1 MKKKKKLSYKDAGV
15 NIDAQEEALKR
26 IKKLLKST
34 YSKAVLAEL
43 GTFGA
48 LFSLDK
54 RKYRKP
60 VLVSSVDGVGT
71 KLKIAFMTGIH
82 NTVGTDLVNHCV
94 NDIFVQGAKPL
105 FFLDYIASGRLDPSI
120 LEQIVEGIA
129 HGCMESECSL
139 IGGET
144 AEMPDFYGDGE
155 YDVAGFIL
163 GIVEKER
170 LIDGSSI
177 VPGDMLIG
185 LPSFGLHT
193 NGYSLARKVIFEIAK
208 LSIDSYIEEFG
219 RTVGEELLRPHRC
232 YYSLLKGAADDG
244 LIKGMAHITGGG
256 IIDNLPRILPK
267 GTAARI
273 RTGAWRIP
281 PVFTYIK
288 AVGNIEKKEMFRT
301 FNMGI
306 GMVLAI
312 SPDTY
317 DELESRMKKKKER
330 FYVIGEVIEGDRK
343 VLMK

>member
-15 NIDAQEEALKR
+15 DIDAQEEALKR

-34 YSKAVLAEL
+34 YSRSVLAEL

-48 LFSLDK
+48 LFALDK
-54 RKYRKP
+54 KRYKKP
-60 VLVSSVDGVGT
+60 ILVSSVDGVGT
-71 KLKIAFMTGIH
+71 KLKVAFMTGIH

-94 NDIFVQGAKPL
+94 NDIFVQGATPL

-120 LEQIVEGIA
+120 LEQLVEGIA
-129 HGCMESECSL
+129 QGCRESGCSL

-144 AEMPDFYGDGE
+144 AEMPDFYRDGE

-177 VPGDMLIG
+177 IPGDILIG
-185 LPSFGLHT
+185 LPSCGLHT

-219 RTVGEELLRPHRC
+219 RTVGEELLRLHRC
-232 YYSLLKGAADDG
+232 YYSLLKGAVADG
-244 LIKGMAHITGGG
+244 MIKGMAHITGGG
-256 IIDNLPRILPK
+256 IIDNIPRMLPD

-288 AVGNIEKKEMFRT
+288 AVGNIDKKEMFRT

-312 SPDTY
+312 SPDMY
-317 DELESRMKKKKER
+317 DDLECVLKKEKER
-330 FYVIGEVIEGDRK
+330 FYVIGEVIEGNRK